1 MYDDNEENKKHDE
14 LITDETEEVI
24 DGEIIEDEEVDE
36 ERSKEDK
43 EDHIADVL
51 SIISLILIL
60 IPTVVTMS
68 IGIILLV
75 FTRIRYPKN
84 KFSKVIMI
92 VVALI
97 MIISMIIIYV
107 MIMRCMNESISCVN
121 ECANMDCENCYD
133 ILAPGHAH

>member
-1 MYDDNEENKKHDE
+1 MYDDNEENKKNDE

-75 FTRIRYPKN
+75 FTRIKYPNN
-84 KFSKVIMI
+84 KFSKVASGVGCIYI
-92 VVALI
+92 IILLLI
-97 MIISMIIIYV
+97 FGYLIISLLSA
-107 MIMRCMNESISCVN
+107 CSSI
-121 ECANMDCENCYD
+121 EFLNMC
-133 ILAPGHAH
+133 ITFPG